1 MIQKKQR
8 LDASA
13 RKDRNQFKT
22 AVAWPSIWLLQ
33 NICCWRYFFATRLQG
48 LRRCASFGRVGGRSK
63 KRDLSVGREIETCV
77 CACLAGETINKK
89 GRDALRGKLAFHTKK
104 RSRNFIFP

>member
-48 LRRCASFGRVGGRSK
+48 LRRCASFGRVGGGPRNATFQWAAK
-63 KRDLSVGREIETCV
+63 LKRV